1 MVFRHIFWC
10 YRCFP
15 DELLQRG
22 CGCGLH
28 ILPTLFLNKA
38 LLILASYLPI
48 TEVHGTVA
56 ILVSVD
62 RLLRAPDTELNL
74 TTELILIYSGDDG
87 LSALA
92 NQNLWN
98 DPFISDEPISL

>member
-1 MVFRHIFWC
+1 MHGTVA
-10 YRCFP
+10 
-15 DELLQRG
+15 
-22 CGCGLH
+22 
-28 ILPTLFLNKA
+28 ILVSVDAFLNKA

-92 NQNLWN
+92 NQNLGN